1 MDDNSKEKLLQK
13 KRECSRKMR
22 SQSAGKQPAQPRSI
36 EQTDIEF
43 DSALFEPT
51 NNESDEGVSYFYIFS
66 TLVKVLITHVR
77 ANIMQMMT
85 IWRHLM
91 S

>member
-1 MDDNSKEKLLQK
+1 MLHSVYGMAITSLNLF
-13 KRECSRKMR
+13 
-22 SQSAGKQPAQPRSI
+22 QSAGKQPTQPRSI

-66 TLVKVLITHVR
+66 KL
-77 ANIMQMMT
+77 
-85 IWRHLM
+85 
-91 S
+91 